1 MISFFSN
8 RKPKQFN
15 YKPRYEGNKD
25 RKKNPESISFRKKKY
40 SGEMYG
46 RYDRIPFADLKKA
59 GIQRMKIK
67 AIVLAIIIVIL
78 ILFVDKIEEFLKE
91 LS

>member
-1 MISFFSN
+1 
-8 RKPKQFN
+8 
-15 YKPRYEGNKD
+15 
-25 RKKNPESISFRKKKY
+25 
-40 SGEMYG
+40 MYG

-91 LS
+91 LN